1 LRIRDN
7 LIIHVHRRSRLGL
20 PGAVGIMDTGL
31 LKSWVKTILTN
42 AGIKAN
48 PMEKVD
54 SLSGGMQQRIILMR
68 EFAENAA
75 FLVLANPGWGLDHA
89 GRARLIREIGAQT
102 EKGTGVLVFST
113 DVDELLSVS
122 DEILVLRNGEFSDH
136 ISLAGVPGDPDPDTV
151 RGLKERIGRAM
162 IGEANND

>member
-20 PGAVGIMDTGL
+20 LGSLGIMDTGL
-31 LKSWVKTILTN
+31 LKSWVKTILNN

-48 PMEKVD
+48 PMQKAD

-68 EFAENAA
+68 EFAEDAA
-75 FLVLANPGWGLDHA
+75 FLVLADPGWGLDYA
-89 GRARLIREIGAQT
+89 GRARLIREIEAQT
-102 EKGTGVLVFST
+102 EKGKGVLVFST

-122 DEILVLRNGEFSDH
+122 DEILVLRNGEFSDR
-136 ISLAGVPGDPDPDTV
+136 ISLAGVPGDPDTV

-162 IGEANND
+162 IGEANNV